1 MRYTLPEQPSASA
14 CHMMRSH
21 TAACRARLRVFP
33 QYMQGDFINA
43 FPGQIATCPAGWV
56 AEGNLCKKCVAD
68 GNLENVQRIALLLG
82 LPLAL
87 YILYNFASISW
98 RPSGR
103 DGVEAVVYSG
113 AFAPVASK
121 AWRDRLAA
129 HLDVGPAEIGADHP
143 GAELLPGDDVL
154 IGQLSGSQRNSV
166 TKKKSQL
173 SNLNGHVG
181 SVLRINHGEAV
192 VCVHGISGQWKLPV
206 KSLTAQPLF
215 AETPQDAPACA
226 ERSCAK
232 LQLSLVLIHTVVCL
246 RVQSLPL
253 RQPRL
258 DGVIKVCC

>member
-1 MRYTLPEQPSASA
+1 
-14 CHMMRSH
+14 
-21 TAACRARLRVFP
+21 
-33 QYMQGDFINA
+33 MQGDFINA
-43 FPGQIATCPAGWV
+43 LPGGIAICPAGWV
-56 AEGNLCKKCVAD
+56 AERNLCTKCVAD
-68 GNLENVQRIALLLG
+68 GNSANVQRIALLLG

-87 YILYNFASISW
+87 YMLYTFASISW

-113 AFAPVASK
+113 AFAPGASK

-129 HLDVGPAEIGADHP
+129 HLDVAPAEIGADHP

-154 IGQLSGSQRNSV
+154 IGQLSGSQRNII

-173 SNLNGHVG
+173 SKLTGHVG
-181 SVLRINHGEAV
+181 SVMRVLKNGEAV

-226 ERSCAK
+226 KRPCAS
-232 LQLSLVLIHTVVCL
+232 LQLIARPYSNCGVPACAESAFASAKTGRRHRSLLLTFCMSSPREMGWTNYSPNPTSL
-246 RVQSLPL
+246 RPSALSST
-253 RQPRL
+253 
-258 DGVIKVCC
+258 D